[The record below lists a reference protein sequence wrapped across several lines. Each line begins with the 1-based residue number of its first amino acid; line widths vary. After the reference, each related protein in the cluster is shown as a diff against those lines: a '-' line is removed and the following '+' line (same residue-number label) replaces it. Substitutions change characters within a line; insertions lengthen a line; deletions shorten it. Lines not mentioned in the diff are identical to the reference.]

1 MKENIKIFLRGM
13 MILVF
18 SLIATTCFIVVPWI
32 FKEFMNATGL
42 WALLNFFL
50 MLGIFITGCGIIF
63 ALGIDSVYS
72 DESIEKE
79 K

>member
-1 MKENIKIFLRGM
+1 MKENIKIFLKGIM
-13 MILVF
+13 VLVF
-18 SLIATTCFIVVPWI
+18 SLIATACFIAVPWI

-42 WALLNFFL
+42 LALLNFFL